1 MAQASHNEHL
11 AKLASQVAQVPT
23 EPGCYLW
30 KNASGDVLY
39 VGKAKNLARVCV
51 SMCSYP
57 MSGRWCRV
65 LWLLQ
70 THLIMWLWVQNMKH
84 LYWNAI
90 LLRNIVRHLTVRSQG

>member
-30 KNASGDVLY
+30 KMLQATCFML
-39 VGKAKNLARVCV
+39 GKRRIYARVCV
-51 SMCSYP
+51 SMCNYP

-65 LWLLQ
+65 LWLRQ
-70 THLIMWLWVQNMKH
+70 IHLIMW
-84 LYWNAI
+84 
-90 LLRNIVRHLTVRSQG
+90 S